1 VIKPTL
7 IKPKEHQHM
16 RRKILM
22 GVLALALPAGLL
34 AGLSTSA
41 SAGKAP
47 PNPIACSGFGGTVTF
62 GGGAGLTQAGTAT
75 SAKVSAPT
83 TVTGGSFTC
92 TGAVSASN
100 AGLTIAG
107 SKNAK
112 LAKSDPRYVK
122 GSPVKYV
129 TNTKSGFTSAGGT
142 LKKTLKVINFTIG
155 GHAEQFK
162 TKGASEVVGAPC
174 TGEVGFKITGQV
186 KAAPYDT
193 KTAFVLAC
201 LGHDTGPGT
210 TNSVGVDLF
219 NSSTL
224 VTGQIDPALS
234 NASL

>member
-1 VIKPTL
+1 
-7 IKPKEHQHM
+7 M

-22 GVLALALPAGLL
+22 GVLALALPTGLM
-34 AGLSTSA
+34 ATLSTSA
-41 SAGKAP
+41 VAGKAP

-75 SAKVSAPT
+75 ASKTSAPT
-83 TVTGGSFTC
+83 TVSGGSFTC

-100 AGLTIAG
+100 AGLSIAG

-112 LAKSDPRYVK
+112 LAKSDPRYNK
-122 GSPVKYV
+122 TTGVKYL
-129 TNTKSGFTSAGGT
+129 TNTKSGFTAAGGT
-142 LKKTLKVINFTIG
+142 LKKTLKIVNFVIN
-155 GHAEQFK
+155 GHTEQFK
-162 TKGASEVVGAPC
+162 TNSAGEVVGGTSPTGC
-174 TGEVGFKITGQV
+174 PGEVGFKISGQV
-186 KAAPYDT
+186 KLAPYDT

-201 LGHDTGPGT
+201 LGHDSGPGT

-224 VTGQIDPALS
+224 VTAQIDPALS